1 MGEACEG
8 GFLLPPLH
16 PFLMAIFLGLFTVM
30 AGWTLFQKVRERKP
44 FPSLLLL
51 LTVVV
56 FGISTVITLTQ

>member
-1 MGEACEG
+1 M
-8 GFLLPPLH
+8 PPLH